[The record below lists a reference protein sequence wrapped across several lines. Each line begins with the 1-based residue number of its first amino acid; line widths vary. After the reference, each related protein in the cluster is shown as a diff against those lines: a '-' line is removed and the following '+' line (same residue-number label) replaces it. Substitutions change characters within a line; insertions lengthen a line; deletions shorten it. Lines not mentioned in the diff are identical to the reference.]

1 MAQYSSACRC
11 YALVYIEREHSY
23 SEGWQEQNW
32 FVLASEFFVKTF
44 IIADVVVVRLGSLIL
59 VKKQ

>member
-1 MAQYSSACRC
+1 MLRSCIYR
-11 YALVYIEREHSY
+11 EREHSY